1 VSFVTS
7 AYFASHVRCQTHLQ
21 GCECSPFGLLYST
34 GIYGE
39 KRLGEVFPKRSF
51 AFPFM
56 VSPNLPQQMI
66 PSCRSSKMLNVAYRL
81 KTRVILRDHGQQRAP
96 DAAYS
101 SFSHQLPFIVTP
113 GSPNQATL
121 DFILRTKSINNNS
134 STSIDSK
141 VNSNK
146 QLVRASN
153 ESFQLRGSL
162 SDFVASTQSPSAIE
176 ALVRLDQIH
185 NSAKP
190 VTKITGKLIQVKVV
204 YRRINSLLCETVF
217 WQ

>member
-7 AYFASHVRCQTHLQ
+7 AYFTSHVRYQTNLQ

-66 PSCRSSKMLNVAYRL
+66 PSCRSSKMMNVAYRL

-101 SFSHQLPFIVTP
+101 SFSHKLPFIVTP

-121 DFILRTKSINNNS
+121 DFILRAKSINNNS
-134 STSIDSK
+134 SSSIDLK
-141 VNSNK
+141 VNANK

-190 VTKITGKLIQVKVV
+190 VTKITGKLIQVKFV
-204 YRRINSLLCETVF
+204 Y
-217 WQ
+217 